1 MIILMHDG
9 AHGHQ
14 RAINADASLS
24 VHVMHDPLYQIYH
37 SFLRRPAH
45 FPTLMASADVA
56 AEPDAY
62 RARPLSAAPSVVSI
76 APGPIRPY
84 VSQRPGPSISA
95 RTSFTRVGPD
105 DEEGPLFPARP
116 ATASAAMAVPQL
128 QLLRPRLFDLPSA
141 GSVSSFRSDADEGG
155 LQPGEESELPLPQE
169 TAAAPVASSSSISA
183 PSPPHQPQP
192 TAVPQ
197 TPQTFITFLLVTG
210 KRRTMSFDPETT
222 IGRVKELVWNTWPE
236 GVCVPIFV
244 LFQSHVTTLA
254 IDNEWQSERPPAPS
268 YLRLLYLGKMLQ
280 DDDTLTS
287 AFRVEVYHALYGI

>member
-1 MIILMHDG
+1 MEVVEKL
-9 AHGHQ
+9 Q
-14 RAINADASLS
+14 
-24 VHVMHDPLYQIYH
+24 HVMEPPILSLNQIYQ

-45 FPTLMASADVA
+45 FPSLMVSADVA
-56 AEPDAY
+56 VDPDAY
-62 RARPLSAAPSVVSI
+62 HSRPLSAAPSVVSM
-76 APGPIRPY
+76 AAGTTRPY
-84 VSQRPGPSISA
+84 VSQRWPGPSVSA

-116 ATASAAMAVPQL
+116 ATASAAMAAPQL

-141 GSVSSFRSDADEGG
+141 GSVCSFRSDADLGEPQFDQDSEPPP
-155 LQPGEESELPLPQE
+155 QPE
-169 TAAAPVASSSSISA
+169 TATPPVASSSGTSP
-183 PSPPHQPQP
+183 PSSPHQPQP

-236 GVCVPIFV
+236 GVLPIFV
-244 LFQSHVTTLA
+244 LFPAHITSFV
-254 IDNEWQSERPPAPS
+254 IDNGWQSERPPAPS

-287 AFRVEVYHALYGI
+287 TF